1 MSLAAR
7 SSAARRPSAG
17 VDGGDQVVGQ
27 QGDVLDALAVEL
39 HQEFLDLARALADDS
54 SFSGM
59 RIMPSGAVIAFEVRP
74 VYSPLMSK

>member
-1 MSLAAR
+1 
-7 SSAARRPSAG
+7 
-17 VDGGDQVVGQ
+17 
-27 QGDVLDALAVEL
+27 VLDAFAVEL
-39 HQEFLDLARALADDS
+39 HQEFLDLAAAAFATS